1 MAYMKILI
9 TGDAGFVGRA
19 FHRALDDK
27 GHDITGIDIANGI
40 DCRDFFKK
48 DDTKYDVVIH
58 LAAIVGG
65 RATIEG
71 NPLAVASD
79 LAIDSDMFQWAVR
92 TRPKHLV
99 YYSSSAAYPIYLQKA
114 AYKQRLREPDINLDH
129 IRTPDLSYGWAKL
142 TGETLAQY
150 ARAEGIKVSVLR
162 PFSGYG
168 SDQALDYPFPSLIA
182 RGKAKMDP
190 FEVWGTGEQ
199 VRDFIHIDDVVAA
212 TFEAITNNVKTL
224 NLCTGRATSFI
235 QLAEM
240 IMLAQGY
247 LAPIKKHPGK
257 PSGVEYRVG
266 DPIKMLQI
274 YEPKITLEEG
284 IARALAE

>member
-114 AYKQRLREPDINLDH
+114 AYKQLLREPDINLDH
-129 IRTPDLSYGWAKL
+129 IRNPDYSYGWAKL

-182 RGKAKMDP
+182 RGKAKLDP
-190 FEVWGTGEQ
+190 FEIWGTGEQ

-224 NLCTGRATSFI
+224 NLCTGRPTSFI

-247 LAPIKKHPGK
+247 LAPIKKHFGK

-284 IARALAE
+284 IARAFAE

>member
-1 MAYMKILI
+1 MKILI

-48 DDTKYDVVIH
+48 DDTRYDVVIH

-182 RGKAKMDP
+182 RGKGKLDP
-190 FEVWGTGEQ
+190 FEIWGTGEQ

-224 NLCTGRATSFI
+224 NLCTGRPTSFI

>member
-1 MAYMKILI
+1 MKILI

-48 DDTKYDVVIH
+48 DDTRYDVVIH

-92 TRPKHLV
+92 TKPKHLV

-114 AYKQRLREPDINLDH
+114 AYQQRLREGDINLDH
-129 IRTPDLSYGWAKL
+129 IRNPDFSYGWAKL
-142 TGETLAQY
+142 TGETLAKY
-150 ARAEGIKVSVLR
+150 ARDEGIKVHVLR

-168 SDQALDYPFPSLIA
+168 SDQALDYPFTSLIA
-182 RGKAKMDP
+182 RGKAKLDP

-224 NLCTGRATSFI
+224 NLCTGRPTSFI

-247 LAPIKKHPGK
+247 LAPIKKHLGK

-266 DPIKMLQI
+266 DPTKMLQI
-274 YEPKITLEEG
+274 YQPKISLEEG

>member
-1 MAYMKILI
+1 MKILI

-182 RGKAKMDP
+182 RGKAKLDP
-190 FEVWGTGEQ
+190 FEIWGTGEQ

-247 LAPIKKHPGK
+247 LAPIKKHLGK

-266 DPIKMLQI
+266 DPTKMLHI